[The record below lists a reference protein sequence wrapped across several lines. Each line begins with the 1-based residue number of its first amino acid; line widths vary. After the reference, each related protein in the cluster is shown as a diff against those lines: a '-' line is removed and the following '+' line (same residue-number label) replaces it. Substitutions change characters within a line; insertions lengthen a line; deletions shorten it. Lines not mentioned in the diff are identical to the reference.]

1 MNKVTGQ
8 SNSKRSAAVQEDAFQ
23 ITLGPA
29 GKFFAGTHP
38 KSERCSTAMRFWLH
52 CSHLL
57 LKDLLG
63 RA

>member
-23 ITLGPA
+23 ITLGPV

-38 KSERCSTAMRFWLH
+38 KS
-52 CSHLL
+52 
-57 LKDLLG
+57 
-63 RA
+63 